1 MSTTVQFVFDIPCVW
16 SYFGFTRLQRAL
28 ARFRADGGRAD
39 VVLLPFQLDPGA
51 SVAGEPKLEVLRRA
65 FGADAPAAVARITAM
80 AAEEGLRFRHENA
93 IYSNTFEAHRL
104 IAVAARQG
112 LGEEMT
118 ERLFRAHHT
127 DELNIADLDTLKALA
142 AETGV
147 RWSDE
152 GAEETRDAL
161 ELVRNSGVRG
171 VPVYRFAGRPALTGA
186 QSEQA
191 LLAALTSA
199 AHEQTHR
206 G

>member
-16 SYFGFTRLQRAL
+16 SYFGFTRLRRAL
-28 ARFRADGGRAD
+28 ARFRADRGQAD

-51 SVAGEPKLEVLRRA
+51 SVEGELKLEVLRRA
-65 FGADAPAAVARITAM
+65 FGEDALAAVTRITAM

-112 LGEEMT
+112 LGEEMA

-127 DELNIADLDTLKALA
+127 DELNIADLGTLKALA

-147 RWSDE
+147 QWSDE
-152 GAEETRDAL
+152 CAEETLA
-161 ELVRNSGVRG
+161 ELDRVRSSGVRG
-171 VPVYRFAGRPALTGA
+171 CRCTGSPTGR
-186 QSEQA
+186 S
-191 LLAALTSA
+191 
-199 AHEQTHR
+199 
-206 G
+206 